1 MTAAA
6 PGRRVLVEPLTAR
19 TELLLVVRAAMAIA
33 VGVWIYLASSASTL
47 GGGTAQRNL
56 LPFQKLI
63 ADRPQGEQRVFRELQ
78 EGLLEVEAARSA
90 TSAWPAAEALS
101 ADGIPPFA
109 PDPTQKSPLDWRREQ
124 SGPIVNYIGLPAKE
138 EGPAWLL
145 LIQEPERGVPPD
157 QNFEDEEHHRLAD
170 GAMLHVS
177 TWVHQDGRKVP
188 RRLVRLPQAEGWTQL
203 YAVGPAAAGPAIGNR

>member
-1 MTAAA
+1 VTAVAV
-6 PGRRVLVEPLTAR
+6 RRVVVEPMSAR

-47 GGGTAQRNL
+47 GDGTAQRNL

-63 ADRPQGEQRVFRELQ
+63 ADRPSPEQRVFRELQ

-90 TSAWPAAEALS
+90 AGAWPAADALS

-109 PDPTQKSPLDWRREQ
+109 PDPTRRSPLNWRREQ
-124 SGPIVNYIGLPAKE
+124 SGTIVNYLGIPA
-138 EGPAWLL
+138 GADDAAWLL
-145 LIQEPERGVPPD
+145 LVQEPERGVPPD

-170 GAMLHVS
+170 GLMLHVS

-188 RRLVRLPQAEGWTQL
+188 HRLVRLPQAEGWTQL
-203 YAVGPAAAGPAIGNR
+203 YAVGPATAGPAIGNR